1 MTHTQRRC
9 VASVLGVA
17 LTAAIAG
24 VALPHAQEGGTRA
37 IVPEAFLKARP
48 APKTPSATPRRQA
61 SYRPVDPAKPST
73 GTDGGAT
80 VELGITI
87 WRLRAAKPGEP
98 ARLLV
103 QDPNAAAQELTPER
117 IGVGTPLAIS
127 DRVRL
132 SVESPRAG
140 YLYVIDR
147 EQYADG
153 TLGSPYLVFPTLRT
167 RGGDNRVTGGRL
179 IDIPAQ
185 DDRPPYFT
193 VKPSRADQTGERLTL
208 VVTETPLAGL
218 AIGSDPLELSPQQVA
233 DWESRGGGAVQRL
246 EMIGGA
252 GRAWSRA
259 EQRAAADATRLLT
272 QEDPPPQTLFRI
284 LVRQPDL
291 VVVNVTLPQ
300 SRGPLKK

>member
-1 MTHTQRRC
+1 MNDPRRRTA
-9 VASVLGVA
+9 VILGG
-17 LTAAIAG
+17 LLMIAG
-24 VALPHAQEGGTRA
+24 GAGAQDDAPRA

-48 APKTPSATPRRQA
+48 APSTAAKPQRRAT
-61 SYRPVDPAKPST
+61 YRPVDRPRPA
-73 GTDGGAT
+73 GGSAPGET
-80 VELGITI
+80 VELGVTV

-103 QDPNAAAQELTPER
+103 QDADASAEWTPER
-117 IGVGTPLAIS
+117 VGSGTTLAIG

-132 SVESPRAG
+132 SIESPRAG

-153 TLGSPYLVFPTLRT
+153 TFGAPYLVFPTTRT
-167 RGGDNRVTGGRL
+167 RGGDNQVTGGRL

-193 VKPSRADQTGERLTL
+193 IKPSRPDQTGERLTL
-208 VVTETPLAGL
+208 VVTDAPLGDL
-218 AIGSDPLELSPQQVA
+218 AIGDQPLALSASEVA
-233 DWESRGGGAVQRL
+233 DWEARGRGSVQRL

-259 EQRAAADATRLLT
+259 EQRAAADPTRRLT
-272 QEDPPPQTLFRI
+272 QEDLPPQTLFR
-284 LVRQPDL
+284 VVVSQSSL
-291 VVVNVTLPQ
+291 VVVNVTLSQQPR
-300 SRGPLKK
+300 SPK

>member
-1 MTHTQRRC
+1 MTRLRRTAWILGGSLIVGAAA
-9 VASVLGVA
+9 VA
-17 LTAAIAG
+17 
-24 VALPHAQEGGTRA
+24 AQDETTRS

-48 APKTPSATPRRQA
+48 APSAAAQAKPRA
-61 SYRPVDPAKPST
+61 TYRPIERPRPA
-73 GTDGGAT
+73 GAKAGET
-80 VELGITI
+80 VELGVTV
-87 WRLRAAKPGEP
+87 WRLRVAKPGEP

-103 QDPNAAAQELTPER
+103 QEADAATEWTPER
-117 IGVGTPLAIS
+117 VASGTALAIG

-132 SVESPRAG
+132 SIESPRAG

-147 EQYADG
+147 EQFADG
-153 TLGSPYLVFPTLRT
+153 TLGAPYLVFPTKRT
-167 RGGDNRVTGGRL
+167 RGGDNKVTGGRL

-193 VKPSRADQTGERLTL
+193 MKPSRADQTGERLTL
-208 VVTETPLAGL
+208 VVTDAPLGDLMIGDQPLALTAG
-218 AIGSDPLELSPQQVA
+218 QVA
-233 DWESRGGGAVQRL
+233 DWEARGGGSVQRL

-259 EQRAAADATRLLT
+259 EQRAGADATRRLT
-272 QEDPPPQTLFRI
+272 QEDPPPQTLYR
-284 LVRQPDL
+284 VVVSQPNL